1 MAAPCL
7 FIEARYLW
15 CAIRRSASLFG
26 GGKDVASRP
35 FEAPFLKR
43 EEQLG
48 RAGAARTVSLM
59 LGENA
64 EEPMPTMIA
73 ARLHAYGA
81 PMTLD
86 HIEVP
91 EPRPTDVLV
100 EVKAC
105 GVVPNLTRVVSN
117 FFGALTPDNKM
128 MPPLPAIFGL
138 DPAGVV
144 AKVGEQ
150 VWSVRPGERVYV
162 NPGRSCG
169 SCRMCR
175 SGQPHDCP
183 HWTLQGYFGR
193 SQEIMKAYPYG
204 GLAQFITAPATA
216 LVKLP
221 DSMSFEA
228 AARLG
233 YFGTAYAAM
242 KKIGVGPG
250 QTLLINGISG
260 QLGLNAAMLALAMG
274 ATAILGTGRNQAL
287 LDRVKAL
294 APQRIDVIAVPNA
307 APGPA
312 DPLGAWAKQAT
323 DGYGVDGMIDCLP
336 PGAPASAM
344 MRALFCL
351 RRGGR
356 AVNVGAVMETLP
368 LNAFWMMTNRI
379 GLQGSVWFTTG
390 EGEDMVAMAGAGTLD
405 LSVLEHRIS
414 PLSKVNEVLAGM
426 DARDG
431 GFTNF
436 VIDPTRVD

>member
-1 MAAPCL
+1 
-7 FIEARYLW
+7 
-15 CAIRRSASLFG
+15 
-26 GGKDVASRP
+26 
-35 FEAPFLKR
+35 
-43 EEQLG
+43 
-48 RAGAARTVSLM
+48 
-59 LGENA
+59 
-64 EEPMPTMIA
+64 
-73 ARLHAYGA
+73 
-81 PMTLD
+81 
-86 HIEVP
+86 
-91 EPRPTDVLV
+91 VLV

-117 FFGALTPDNKM
+117 YFGTLTPDNKM

-150 VWSVRPGERVYV
+150 VWHVRPGERVYV

-175 SGQPHDCP
+175 SGQAYDCP
-183 HWTLQGYFGR
+183 SWTLQGYFGR
-193 SQEIMKAYPYG
+193 SQEIMRAYPYG

-221 DSMSFEA
+221 NSVSFEA

-233 YFGTAYAAM
+233 YLGTAYAAM

-260 QLGLNAAMLALAMG
+260 QLGLNAAQLALAMG
-274 ATAILGTGRNQAL
+274 ATKILGTGRNAAL
-287 LDRVKAL
+287 LDRVKKL
-294 APQRIDVIAVPNA
+294 APQRIEVLAVPNA
-307 APGPA
+307 PAPGAGPSQP
-312 DPLGAWAKQAT
+312 DPLVVWAKKLT
-323 DGYGVDGMIDCLP
+323 DGHGVDGMIDCLP

-390 EGEDMVAMAGAGTLD
+390 EGEEMVAMADAGTLD
-405 LSVLEHRIS
+405 LSILEHRVS

-426 DARDG
+426 DGRNG

-436 VIDPTRVD
+436 VIDPTRTQ

>member
-1 MAAPCL
+1 MA
-7 FIEARYLW
+7 
-15 CAIRRSASLFG
+15 
-26 GGKDVASRP
+26 
-35 FEAPFLKR
+35 
-43 EEQLG
+43 
-48 RAGAARTVSLM
+48 
-59 LGENA
+59 
-64 EEPMPTMIA
+64 TMIA
-73 ARLHAYGA
+73 ARLHAYGE

-86 HIEVP
+86 RIDVP

-105 GVVPNLTRVVSN
+105 GVVPNLARVVSN
-117 FFGALTPDNKM
+117 FFGTLTPDNKM

-144 AKVGEQ
+144 AGVGEQ
-150 VWSVRPGERVYV
+150 VFHLRPGERVYV

-175 SGQPHDCP
+175 SGKPYDCP
-183 HWTLQGYFGR
+183 NWTLQGYFGR
-193 SQEIMKAYPYG
+193 SQEIMRAYPYG
-204 GLAQFITAPATA
+204 GLSQFITAPATA

-221 DSMSFEA
+221 DNLSFEA
-228 AARLG
+228 AARFG
-233 YFGTAYAAM
+233 YLGTAYAAM

-260 QLGLNAAMLALAMG
+260 QLGLNAAQLALAMG
-274 ATAILGTGRNQAL
+274 ATKILGTGRNQQL

-294 APQRIDVIAVPNA
+294 APGRIDVLSVPD
-307 APGPA
+307 GPKSDEGKSAGA
-312 DPLGAWAKQAT
+312 DPLVVWAKAAT
-323 DGYGVDGMIDCLP
+323 EGLGVDGMIDCLP

-356 AVNVGAVMETLP
+356 AVNVGAVLETLP

-390 EGEDMVAMAGAGTLD
+390 EGEEMAAMCAAGTLD
-405 LSVLEHRIS
+405 LSALEHRVS
-414 PLSKVNEVLAGM
+414 PLSSVNEVLAGM
-426 DARDG
+426 DDRDG

>member
-1 MAAPCL
+1 M
-7 FIEARYLW
+7 
-15 CAIRRSASLFG
+15 
-26 GGKDVASRP
+26 
-35 FEAPFLKR
+35 
-43 EEQLG
+43 
-48 RAGAARTVSLM
+48 
-59 LGENA
+59 N
-64 EEPMPTMIA
+64 TMIA
-73 ARLHAYGA
+73 ARLHAYGS

-86 HIEVP
+86 RIPVP

-105 GVVPNLTRVVSN
+105 GVVPNLARVVSN
-117 FFGALTPDNKM
+117 FFGKMTPDNKM

-150 VWSVRPGERVYV
+150 VFSVRPGKRVYV

-175 SGQPHDCP
+175 SGRASDCP
-183 HWTLQGYFGR
+183 SWTLQGYFGR
-193 SQEIMKAYPYG
+193 SQEIMRAYPYG

-221 DSMSFEA
+221 DNVSFEA
-228 AARLG
+228 ASRLG
-233 YFGTAYAAM
+233 YFGTAYSAM

-250 QTLLINGISG
+250 YALLINGISG

-274 ATAILGTGRNQAL
+274 TTTILGTGRNAKL

-294 APQRIDVIAVPNA
+294 APERIRVLSGPDAP
-307 APGPA
+307 PGPK
-312 DPLGAWAKQAT
+312 DPLVAWAKEAT
-323 DGYGVDGMIDCLP
+323 EGHGVDGMIDCLP
-336 PGAPASAM
+336 PGAPATALL
-344 MRALFCL
+344 RALFCL

-356 AVNVGAVMETLP
+356 AVNVGAIMETLP
-368 LNAFWMMTNRI
+368 INAFWMMTNCI

-390 EGEDMVAMAGAGTLD
+390 EGEEMAAMAGAGTLD
-405 LSVLEHRIS
+405 LSVLEHRVT
-414 PLSKVNEVLAGM
+414 PLSKVNETLAGM
-426 DARDG
+426 DNRDG

-436 VIDPTRVD
+436 VIDPTRVE

>member
-1 MAAPCL
+1 MA
-7 FIEARYLW
+7 
-15 CAIRRSASLFG
+15 
-26 GGKDVASRP
+26 
-35 FEAPFLKR
+35 
-43 EEQLG
+43 
-48 RAGAARTVSLM
+48 
-59 LGENA
+59 
-64 EEPMPTMIA
+64 TMMA
-73 ARLHAYGA
+73 ARLHAYGS

-86 HIEVP
+86 RIEVP

-117 FFGALTPDNKM
+117 FFGSLTPDNKM

-150 VWSVRPGERVYV
+150 VWSVRAGDRVYV
-162 NPGRSCG
+162 NPARSCG

-175 SGQPHDCP
+175 SGQELDCP
-183 HWTLQGYFGR
+183 GFTLQGYFGR
-193 SQEIMKAYPYG
+193 SQDIMRAYPYG
-204 GLAQFITAPATA
+204 GLAQFITAPAAA

-221 DSMSFEA
+221 DTVSFEA

-233 YFGTAYAAM
+233 YFGTAYSAM
-242 KKIGVGPG
+242 RKIGVGPG

-260 QLGLNAAMLALAMG
+260 QLGLNAALLALAMG
-274 ATAILGTGRNQAL
+274 STKILGTGRNQKL

-294 APQRIDVIAVPNA
+294 APERIDVLSVPNA

-312 DPLGAWAKQAT
+312 DPLVAWAKKAT

-344 MRALFCL
+344 IRALFCL

-356 AVNVGAVMETLP
+356 AVNVGAVLEPLP
-368 LNAFWMMTNRI
+368 INAFWLMTNRI
-379 GLQGSVWFTTG
+379 GLQGSVWFTTA
-390 EGEDMVAMAGAGTLD
+390 EGEDMAAMAGAGTLD
-405 LSVLEHRIS
+405 LSVLEHRVA

-426 DARDG
+426 DDRNG

-436 VIDPTRVD
+436 VIDPTRLE

>member
-1 MAAPCL
+1 MA
-7 FIEARYLW
+7 
-15 CAIRRSASLFG
+15 
-26 GGKDVASRP
+26 
-35 FEAPFLKR
+35 
-43 EEQLG
+43 
-48 RAGAARTVSLM
+48 
-59 LGENA
+59 
-64 EEPMPTMIA
+64 TMIA
-73 ARLHAYGA
+73 ARLHAYGS

-86 HIEVP
+86 RIEVP

-105 GVVPNLTRVVSN
+105 GVVPNLARVVSN
-117 FFGALTPDNKM
+117 FFGTLTPDNKM
-128 MPPLPAIFGL
+128 MPALPAIFGL

-150 VWSVRPGERVYV
+150 VFSVRPGERVYV

-169 SCRMCR
+169 SCKMCR
-175 SGQPHDCP
+175 SGRPQDCP
-183 HWTLQGYFGR
+183 SWTLQGYFGR
-193 SQEIMKAYPYG
+193 SQDIMRASPSG
-204 GLAQFITAPATA
+204 GLAQFITAPASA

-221 DSMSFEA
+221 DTMSFEG

-233 YFGTAYAAM
+233 YFGTAYSAM

-250 QTLLINGISG
+250 YALLINGISG
-260 QLGLNAAMLALAMG
+260 QLGLNAAQLALAMG
-274 ATAILGTGRNQAL
+274 VTKILGTGRNQAL

-294 APQRIDVIAVPNA
+294 APSRIDVLSVPNA
-307 APGPA
+307 PPGPA
-312 DPLGAWAKQAT
+312 DPLVAWAKAAT
-323 DGYGVDGMIDCLP
+323 EGHGVDGMIDCLP

-356 AVNVGAVMETLP
+356 AVNVGAVLETLP
-368 LNAFWMMTNRI
+368 LNAFWLMTNAV

-390 EGEDMVAMAGAGTLD
+390 EGQEMAAMAGAGTLD
-405 LSVLEHRIS
+405 LSVLEHRVS

-436 VIDPTRVD
+436 VIDPTRI

>member
-1 MAAPCL
+1 
-7 FIEARYLW
+7 
-15 CAIRRSASLFG
+15 
-26 GGKDVASRP
+26 
-35 FEAPFLKR
+35 
-43 EEQLG
+43 
-48 RAGAARTVSLM
+48 
-59 LGENA
+59 
-64 EEPMPTMIA
+64 
-73 ARLHAYGA
+73 
-81 PMTLD
+81 MTLD
-86 HIEVP
+86 RIEVP

-105 GVVPNLTRVVSN
+105 GVVPNLARVVSN
-117 FFGALTPDNKM
+117 FFGSLTPDNKM

-150 VWSVRPGERVYV
+150 VFSVKPGERVYV

-183 HWTLQGYFGR
+183 YWTLQGYFGR
-193 SQEIMKAYPYG
+193 SQDIMRAYPYG
-204 GLAQFITAPATA
+204 GLSQFITAPATA

-221 DSMSFEA
+221 DGVSFEA
-228 AARLG
+228 AARFG
-233 YFGTAYAAM
+233 YYGTAYAAM

-250 QTLLINGISG
+250 QSLLINGISG
-260 QLGLNAAMLALAMG
+260 QLGLNAASLALAMG
-274 ATAILGTGRNQAL
+274 ATTILGTGRNQAL

-294 APQRIDVIAVPNA
+294 APGRIEVLSVPNA
-307 APGPA
+307 PTPPSPA
-312 DPLGAWAKQAT
+312 SGGGQGGSFSPTNPDPLVVWAKKLT
-323 DGYGVDGMIDCLP
+323 GGYGVDGMIDCLP

-344 MRALFCL
+344 MRALYCL

-356 AVNVGAVMETLP
+356 GVNVGAVLETLP

-390 EGEDMVAMAGAGTLD
+390 EGEEMAAMAAAGTLD
-405 LSVLEHRIS
+405 LSVLEHRVS
-414 PLSKVNEVLAGM
+414 PLSKVNDVLASM
-426 DARDG
+426 DDRTG

-436 VIDPTRVD
+436 VIDPTRI